1 MIFSPGKGVKYHYH
15 LSIYE
20 LLDLFLSEQVVKMA
34 KIVLTEED
42 IEKIAAQ
49 GRTSLVTED
58 NMLLTD
64 LAYEK
69 AKRLGI
75 EILQGNLHHHPVSLV
90 RPSLGQTETSQISF
104 SKPNN
109 LPSIPKSIESAYT
122 SRDILQFN
130 EFSTEQQIRDAIILT
145 GRILYH
151 SGLMVSNDGN
161 ISVRLT
167 NGNILITPSGVTKG
181 RISAE
186 DLLVIDP
193 DGQIIKAAENP
204 NLKTTSEQPMHL
216 EIYHQ
221 RPDVR
226 AVIHTHL
233 IFANALAISMGKIRM
248 DVIPEAAIA
257 FGEIPI
263 TEFSLP
269 SSTQNAAAIR
279 ELIKNHDVLLIRN
292 HGSLAV
298 GKNLDEALIKT
309 ERLEHISKTLTFA
322 ELLGNVKPLPPDILE
337 AIQGIVQ
344 KNNISK

>member
-1 MIFSPGKGVKYHYH
+1 
-15 LSIYE
+15 
-20 LLDLFLSEQVVKMA
+20 MA
-34 KIVLTEED
+34 KIILTDKD
-42 IEKIAAQ
+42 IEDFAAQ
-49 GRTSLVTED
+49 GKTSLVIEE

-75 EILQGNLHHHPVSLV
+75 EILPFTLQYSPSAPV
-90 RPSLGQTETSQISF
+90 RPNLDQTETVRPGF
-104 SKPNN
+104 SKPNSLSNN
-109 LPSIPKSIESAYT
+109 LDNIQIAYT

-130 EFSTEQQIRDAIILT
+130 EFTSEHQLRDAIILT
-145 GRILYH
+145 GRLLYH

-161 ISVRLT
+161 ISVRLP

-186 DLLVIDP
+186 DLLVIDL
-193 DGQIIKAAENP
+193 DGCIIKAAENP
-204 NLKTTSEQPMHL
+204 NLKATSEQPMHI
-216 EIYHQ
+216 EIYQQ

-233 IFANALAISMGKIRM
+233 IFANALAISKGKIRM

-269 SSTQNAAAIR
+269 SSPQNATAIR

-322 ELLGNVKPLPPDILE
+322 ELLGDVNTLPPDMLE
-337 AIQGIVQ
+337 AIQGFVQ
-344 KNNISK
+344 KNKKKQ

>member
-1 MIFSPGKGVKYHYH
+1 
-15 LSIYE
+15 
-20 LLDLFLSEQVVKMA
+20 MA
-34 KIVLTEED
+34 KIILTDED
-42 IEKIAAQ
+42 IENIAAQ
-49 GRTSLVTED
+49 GKTSLIIEE

-69 AKRLGI
+69 ARRLGV
-75 EILQGNLHHHPVSLV
+75 EILQGDLRRPPSSPVRSYLSQ
-90 RPSLGQTETSQISF
+90 PETSESNL

-109 LPSIPKSIESAYT
+109 PSNLSKNIERTYT

-130 EFSTEQQIRDAIILT
+130 DFSSEQQLRDAIILT

-161 ISVRLT
+161 ISVRLS
-167 NGNILITPSGVTKG
+167 NGNILITPSGLTKG

-186 DLLVIDP
+186 DLLVTDL
-193 DGQIIKAAENP
+193 DGHIIKAAENP
-204 NLKTTSEQPMHL
+204 NLKATSEQPMHI
-216 EIYHQ
+216 EIYRQ

-233 IFANALAISMGKIRM
+233 IFANALAISMGKVRM

-269 SSTQNAAAIR
+269 SSPQNAAAVR

-309 ERLEHISKTLTFA
+309 ERLEHVSKTLTFA
-322 ELLGNVKPLPPDILE
+322 ELLGDVNTLPPDMLD

-344 KNNISK
+344 KSKKNQ

>member
-1 MIFSPGKGVKYHYH
+1 MIFSPGKGVKYHYL
-15 LSIYE
+15 LSFYE
-20 LLDLFLSEQVVKMA
+20 LLDLFLSEQVVNMA

-49 GRTSLVTED
+49 GRTSLVTEE

-75 EILQGNLHHHPVSLV
+75 EILQSNLHHPPSSPG
-90 RPSLGQTETSQISF
+90 RPSPGQTETSQTSF
-104 SKPNN
+104 SKLNN
-109 LPSIPKSIESAYT
+109 LTSNPKSIESVYT

-130 EFSTEQQIRDAIILT
+130 EFSTEQQLRDAVILT

-161 ISVRLT
+161 ISVRLP

-181 RISAE
+181 RISVE
-186 DLLVIDP
+186 DLLVIDLN
-193 DGQIIKAAENP
+193 GSIIKAAENP
-204 NLKTTSEQPMHL
+204 NLKVTSEQPMHL

-233 IFANALAISMGKIRM
+233 IYANALAISMGRYGWMCFLK
-248 DVIPEAAIA
+248 
-257 FGEIPI
+257 
-263 TEFSLP
+263 
-269 SSTQNAAAIR
+269 Q
-279 ELIKNHDVLLIRN
+279 
-292 HGSLAV
+292 
-298 GKNLDEALIKT
+298 
-309 ERLEHISKTLTFA
+309 
-322 ELLGNVKPLPPDILE
+322 PLPLVRSP
-337 AIQGIVQ
+337 
-344 KNNISK
+344 